1 MEKKLRYICV
11 NSTLKLIDINY
22 IFQEALF
29 PNIDIFLVD
38 RKMRCNVLFY
48 FYEILF
54 HIFYIALWWSR
65 LSIISWNCCLW
76 WWRFDWPLQLFVTG
90 WLYELG
96 ERIERPVSRSS
107 PPDTFTAYVTALYF
121 TCSSLTSVGFG
132 NVSANTN
139 PEKIFSVCAMLIG
152 GKSAT
157 IKDLRKMNNTSYC
170 ATDD

>member
-54 HIFYIALWWSR
+54 HIFYIALWWSQ
-65 LSIISWNCCLW
+65 LNIWNCLLSHGTVVVCGDEGL
-76 WWRFDWPLQLFVTG
+76 TG
-90 WLYELG
+90 LCNYLSQVGCMNWENELSG
-96 ERIERPVSRSS
+96 P
-107 PPDTFTAYVTALYF
+107 
-121 TCSSLTSVGFG
+121 SVGR
-132 NVSANTN
+132 VRRILLRRTSRLCILRA
-139 PEKIFSVCAMLIG
+139 AAWQALA
-152 GKSAT
+152 SAT
-157 IKDLRKMNNTSYC
+157 YRPTPTQRKYSLC
-170 ATDD
+170 VQCL